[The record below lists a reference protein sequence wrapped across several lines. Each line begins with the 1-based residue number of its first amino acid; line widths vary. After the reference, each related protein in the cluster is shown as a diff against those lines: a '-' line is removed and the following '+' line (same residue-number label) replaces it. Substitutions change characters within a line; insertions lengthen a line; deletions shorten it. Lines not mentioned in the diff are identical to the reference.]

1 MKVFLDT
8 NVLVSGF
15 ATRGLCADVVRE
27 VLTSH
32 DSVISTQ
39 LLAEL
44 ARVLRN
50 KIGAPSSFVAEIV
63 EMLKQDACVSKP
75 TPLPDVLLRD
85 RSDLPILSSALNGKA
100 DLLVTGDKEL
110 LALGKV
116 KNLEIVSPRGFWEK
130 LKAQPAH
137 APGKR

>member
-8 NVLVSGF
+8 NVLVSGLS
-15 ATRGLCADVVRE
+15 TRGLCADVVRE

-32 DSVISTQ
+32 DLVISTQ

-44 ARVLRN
+44 TRVLRN
-50 KIGAPSSFVAEIV
+50 KMGVPSKFVSEIV
-63 EMLKQDACVSKP
+63 EMLKQDAWVSKP
-75 TPLPDVLLRD
+75 SDLPNVSLRD

-100 DLLVTGDKEL
+100 DLFVTGDKEL
-110 LALGKV
+110 LALRKV
-116 KNLEIVSPRGFWEK
+116 GNLEIVSPRGFWEK
-130 LKAQPAH
+130 LKAQPTH

>member
-32 DSVISTQ
+32 DLVISTQ
-39 LLAEL
+39 LLSEL
-44 ARVLRN
+44 RRVLRD
-50 KIGAPSSFVAEIV
+50 KIGLPPGFVAEII
-63 EMLKQDACVSKP
+63 EMLKQDAHLFKP
-75 TPLPDVLLRD
+75 THIPDVALRD

-110 LALGKV
+110 LSLGRV
-116 KNLEIVSPRGFWEK
+116 ESLEIVSPRGFWET
-130 LKAQPAH
+130 LK
-137 APGKR
+137 GG